1 MCDTY
6 KSNLYIVEHKSMVI
20 NAAPHTCLSSCSH
33 RFLVTLCHLGAS
45 WAPQPCVCLNSHSCN
60 KTSWVSNCANVNFAP
75 QTCPTLLAP
84 VLLCEGVSLF
94 THGLQVLGVIVVGG
108 AQMDAVAALCRLQG
122 LLPLSR
128 GLVEVVEQV
137 VALTAL
143 VQLLCIFLLEDRKRD
158 READA
163 FGFWKVPR
171 SLCEGWCSN
180 TQEVV

>member
-1 MCDTY
+1 M
-6 KSNLYIVEHKSMVI
+6 
-20 NAAPHTCLSSCSH
+20 
-33 RFLVTLCHLGAS
+33 AS
-45 WAPQPCVCLNSHSCN
+45 
-60 KTSWVSNCANVNFAP
+60 
-75 QTCPTLLAP
+75 

-180 TQEVV
+180 TQEVVYKKTKGSDT